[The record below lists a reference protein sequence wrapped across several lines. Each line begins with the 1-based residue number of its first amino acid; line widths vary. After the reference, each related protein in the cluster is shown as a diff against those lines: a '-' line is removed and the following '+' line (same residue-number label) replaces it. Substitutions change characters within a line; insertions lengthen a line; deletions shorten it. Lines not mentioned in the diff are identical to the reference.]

1 VTARDRRGLFA
12 AVSGTLS
19 ASNIDILSVDLFARA
34 DGLVLDTL
42 RVSEL
47 PEHAPVSPERQAS
60 IEAALTKAV
69 SGETDMVAAVE
80 RWRKT
85 QRRRSPRHWGRIKR
99 RPSVR
104 FDNDGSATAT
114 IVEVRAP
121 DQPGLAFTISEALA
135 DLGLDITFAKIA
147 TAKALALD
155 VFYVTDAAGM
165 KLLPEV
171 LGEVETALL
180 RALGAR
186 PEKESP
192 KEAR

>member
-1 VTARDRRGLFA
+1 MLIRVKMNSDDGHISD
-12 AVSGTLS
+12 VSAT
-19 ASNIDILSVDLFARA
+19 V
-34 DGLVLDTL
+34 
-42 RVSEL
+42 
-47 PEHAPVSPERQAS
+47 Q
-60 IEAALTKAV
+60 
-69 SGETDMVAAVE
+69 
-80 RWRKT
+80 RWRRT
-85 QRRRSPRHWGRIKR
+85 QRRRPRRHWGRIARK
-99 RPSVR
+99 PTVR

-135 DLGLDITFAKIA
+135 ELGLDISFAKIA

-171 LGEVETALL
+171 LGEVETVLL
-180 RALGAR
+180 EALGGPAQ
-186 PEKESP
+186 KDKA